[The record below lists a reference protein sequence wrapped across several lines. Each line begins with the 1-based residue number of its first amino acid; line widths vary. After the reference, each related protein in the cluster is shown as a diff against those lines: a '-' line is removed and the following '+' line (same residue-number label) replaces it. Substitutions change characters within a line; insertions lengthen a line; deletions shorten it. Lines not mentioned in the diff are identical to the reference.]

1 MLTINQKAEKIQAEK
16 VQNAHQKSQNHLCR
30 LFKAGMLAVAL
41 MAYGVKSAPAGILS
55 GEPQTTRGAT
65 DPELPMQPPSQK
77 EYPHELVLYYD
88 AKNGGSITPKD
99 EFSVCTVNTA
109 DYCKFKGL
117 NYGKGL
123 VGTLNPAKN
132 PKIPLHLFSM
142 KKWKEMYT
150 ASQSSIEDDVV
161 LSISNQGKDPLVVTL
176 PEFIPMRLFIFGHNI
191 IIKNDAHIENGCPI
205 IGFDPR
211 TMIGLSSGCPWY
223 SNPVVPSTVRIRGRL
238 QGNPPL
244 VMGSSVVLEKGV
256 PQNWRL
262 LNARI
267 TVLDGQTTNNDGHPF
282 GLQSY
287 GTNRVEFTK
296 TTRMNGEVFLSSDDE
311 PVRTDPSDQP
321 NNGVLT
327 LINAAFAPKTLKV
340 AVPFTKLGGYITV
353 HGPVDLSQTTIVIM
367 NRETG
372 QNTKDIHSIPKHT
385 IIRSD
390 RPIIGVPKITCDPRW
405 KIQCKVDG
413 NALSIMGHKRL
424 SA

>member
-1 MLTINQKAEKIQAEK
+1 MLSVYKGAKKI
-16 VQNAHQKSQNHLCR
+16 QNAHQKSQKHLCR
-30 LFKAGMLAVAL
+30 FFNVGMLAVAF
-41 MAYGVKSAPAGILS
+41 MAYGVKSAPAGTLS
-55 GEPQTTRGAT
+55 DETQTTRGTAV
-65 DPELPMQPPSQK
+65 PEIPIQPLSQR
-77 EYPHELVLYYD
+77 EHPHELVLYYD

-99 EFSVCTVNTA
+99 EFSVCTINGT
-109 DYCKFKGL
+109 DSFKFKGL
-117 NYGKGL
+117 NYGKGF

-142 KKWKEMYT
+142 KKWKELYT
-150 ASQSSIEDDVV
+150 ASKSSINDDVV

-211 TMIGLSSGCPWY
+211 TMISLSSGCPWY
-223 SNPVVPSTVRIRGRL
+223 NNPVVPSTVRIRGHL
-238 QGNPPL
+238 QGNPPF
-244 VMGSSVVLEKGV
+244 VIGSSVVLEKGV

-262 LNARI
+262 LNARV
-267 TVLDGQTTNNDGHPF
+267 TVLDGQTERNDEYPF

-287 GTNRVEFTK
+287 GKNRVEFTN

-327 LINAAFAPKTLKV
+327 LINAIFAPKTLKI
-340 AVPFTKLGGYITV
+340 AVPFTKSGGYITIQ
-353 HGPVDLSQTTIVIM
+353 GQVDLSQTTIIIM
-367 NRETG
+367 DRETE
-372 QNTKDIHSIPKHT
+372 QSTKDIDSIPKHT

-390 RPIIGVPKITCDPRW
+390 RPMIGTPKIAPNPRW
-405 KIQCKVDG
+405 KIECKVDG
-413 NALSIMGHKRL
+413 NTLSIMGHKRL